1 MNLSLKTRIGNFMTY
16 FVLMF
21 ISLASLNLINR
32 YFYFIFIAVILFCLN
47 SNRKLHFDIYPLSML
62 LLLSLSWTFFSPES
76 SYSLLGMIKTL
87 TYLLCYMVGN
97 SMIEDDLDYAENNT
111 PYSLFYW
118 TVVAIALGA
127 FVHYLLNWISNLSY
141 GSRNTVDIWSGR
153 EMAATGQA
161 AMACIPLGLAIAC
174 LFFKNS
180 IKIKLAAI
188 ITVILVLGYNLVLSG
203 RTLLLMFLIITAV
216 AFSHRFLRVK
226 KGRMRV
232 VVLLLA
238 VILLL
243 LFVYQANILGI
254 RSYIEDSPLYERFFA
269 ENSQMEL
276 DEDNR
281 DIKKQYFLKNMLSYP
296 WGGMHMREEMGYAH
310 DIFLDTYDE
319 AGIFALLG
327 MVIYILIS
335 VYHMFKCISDDTLS
349 FGFRQ
354 IVLCVYVICY
364 IEFMVEPI
372 LQGMP
377 WFFASFCLI
386 DGYVSRIISH
396 NKLVNRR
403 G

>member
-1 MNLSLKTRIGNFMTY
+1 M
-16 FVLMF
+16 
-21 ISLASLNLINR
+21 
-32 YFYFIFIAVILFCLN
+32 
-47 SNRKLHFDIYPLSML
+47 
-62 LLLSLSWTFFSPES
+62 LSLSWTFFSPES

-87 TYLLCYMVGN
+87 TYLLCYVVGN

-118 TVVAIALGA
+118 TVMAIALGA

-141 GSRNTVDIWSGR
+141 GSRNTVDIWSGS

-203 RTLLLMFLIITAV
+203 RTLIIMFLIITAV

-269 ENSQMEL
+269 ENSQTEL

-335 VYHMFKCISDDTLS
+335 VYHMFKCVSDETLS

-377 WFFASFCLI
+377 WLFASFCLI